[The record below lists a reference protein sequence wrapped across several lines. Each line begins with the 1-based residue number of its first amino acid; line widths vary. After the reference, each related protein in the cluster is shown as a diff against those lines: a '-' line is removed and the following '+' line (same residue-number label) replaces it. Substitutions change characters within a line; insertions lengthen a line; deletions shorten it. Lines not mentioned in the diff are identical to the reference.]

1 MSQYSEIADR
11 INDADAI
18 LVAAAN
24 GMSASE
30 GFRIFANDE
39 EFRRVFGDFEDRY
52 GVHSILDG
60 LTGRWP
66 SEEVKWA
73 FIARLMDRYCTGY
86 SGSEVMDLLR
96 KVVGDRPCHILT
108 TNIEGHFEL
117 AGFDPDDVYDV
128 EGTVLGMRCAMG
140 CDPSVLPTMGFAR
153 EAAPRISDCRIPSDL
168 VPRCPRCGGRMEI
181 YTGVPAEKRVED
193 SWNGFVRR
201 FHGKKV
207 VVLELGVGP
216 RNTTRAAALQ
226 LAASEPGYTYVS
238 VNPEGSAF
246 PKALEGRSYSVRA
259 RIDEALSAMDR
270 ELAVSE
276 FVVYETEV
284 TRERLADQRKGYLE
298 SAEKLRAVGIRVR
311 DVLVGTPADIDPDAV
326 DVDPRTMV
334 CADLPVSVYM
344 GVVVDRGEYPTDQI
358 LVDYLDVPDG
368 TLSVDRKRPLMP
380 GDGDPSQPCFIRPRD
395 YNY

>member
-1 MSQYSEIADR
+1 MSQYSEIADKV
-11 INDADAI
+11 NDADAI

-30 GFRIFANDE
+30 GFRIFANDD
-39 EFRRVFGDFEDRY
+39 EFHRVFGDFERRY
-52 GVHSILDG
+52 GIHSILDG
-60 LTGRWP
+60 LMGRWP
-66 SEEVKWA
+66 SDDVKWA
-73 FIARLMDRYCTGY
+73 FIARLMDRYCLGY
-86 SGSEVMDLLR
+86 AGSEVMDLLR
-96 KVVGDRPCHILT
+96 KVIGSRPYQILT
-108 TNIEGHFEL
+108 TNVEGHFEL
-117 AGFDPDDVYDV
+117 AGFDPSRVYDV
-128 EGTVLGMRCAMG
+128 EGSVLGMRCASG
-140 CDPSVLPTMGFAR
+140 RHPKVYPTMDFAR
-153 EAAPRISDCRIPSDL
+153 EAAPRVSDCRVPMDL
-168 VPRCPRCGGRMEI
+168 VPRCPECGGRMEI
-181 YTGVPAEKRVED
+181 YSGVPPDKGIED
-193 SWNGFVRR
+193 AWNSFVREN
-201 FHGKKV
+201 HGKKV

-238 VNPEGSAF
+238 VNPEGSSF

-259 RIDEALSAMDR
+259 RIVEALTGILKEMAI
-270 ELAVSE
+270 SE
-276 FVVYETEV
+276 FVVYETMV
-284 TRERLADQRKGYLE
+284 TRERLADQRRGYLE
-298 SAEKLRAVGIRVR
+298 SAEKLKAAGIRVR
-311 DVLVGTPADIDPDAV
+311 DVLVETPADIDPDAV
-326 DVDPRTMV
+326 DVDPKTMV

>member
-11 INDADAI
+11 IEDADAV

-30 GFRIFANDE
+30 GFRIFANDD
-39 EFRRVFGDFEDRY
+39 EFRRVFGDFERRY
-52 GVHSILDG
+52 GIHSILDG
-60 LTGRWP
+60 LMGRW
-66 SEEVKWA
+66 SSDDAKWA
-73 FIARLMDRYCTGY
+73 FIARLMDRYCIGY
-86 SGSEVMDLLR
+86 PGSEIMDMLR
-96 KVVGDRPCHILT
+96 KVIGGKPYHILT
-108 TNIEGHFEL
+108 TNVEGHFEL
-117 AGFDPDDVYDV
+117 AGFDPSCIYDV
-128 EGTVLGMRCAMG
+128 EGTVLGMRCANR
-140 CDPSVLPTMGFAR
+140 CDPTVYPTMDFAR
-153 EAAPRISDCRIPSDL
+153 EAAPRVDDCRIPTDL
-168 VPRCPRCGGRMEI
+168 IPRCPRCGGRMEI
-181 YTGVPAEKRVED
+181 YNGVPPEKGVED
-193 SWNGFVRR
+193 SWGSFVSRY
-201 FHGKKV
+201 HGKKV

-259 RIDEALSAMDR
+259 RIDEALAGIRKEM
-270 ELAVSE
+270 AVSE

-284 TRERLADQRKGYLE
+284 TRERLTEQRKGYLE
-298 SAEKLRAVGIRVR
+298 SAEKLKAVGIRVR
-311 DVLVGTPADIDPDAV
+311 DVLVETPADIDPDAV
-326 DVDPRTMV
+326 DVDPKTMV